1 MLGSGQDCAKTRR
14 PRFGEFMNV
23 KNLSC
28 LLRRPVACAAVALLT
43 ACAGSATPRV
53 DGFAPSDRAF
63 SPAATRATYYGCP
76 VFAAD
81 SYYNVVVTNAAAD
94 PNSAKYISSVI
105 QAGDGFGFDASTG
118 VEGVNLANNL
128 TPMHKVQPQVHYN
141 KFPVPY
147 PWQSSFYIEPLGDR
161 HAMTVQTQKC
171 RLYESYFTTFADG
184 TLSAYSGAHWD
195 MTKRFDPL
203 PPGKASA
210 MASGLSLF
218 AGMVRW
224 EDYQSGSI
232 RHALN
237 WDGIAHTVS
246 QYSFVRPASTTGRL
260 PFYGSSFYRLPYG
273 AHLRLRSSYS
283 TAGLGPQATMVV
295 IAMKTYGIY
304 LADTGTSFNMLY
316 FANANNTNPWDQHD
330 LSSLSEIKLSDFTV
344 LKLGHIS
351 SVH

>member
-1 MLGSGQDCAKTRR
+1 
-14 PRFGEFMNV
+14 MNV
-23 KNLSC
+23 NLGDLVRSS
-28 LLRRPVACAAVALLT
+28 VACAAICLLA
-43 ACAGSATPRV
+43 ACAGWATPRLA
-53 DGFAPSDRAF
+53 GFAPSDRAF
-63 SPAATRATYYGCP
+63 SPVATKATYYGCQ
-76 VFAAD
+76 VFAAG
-81 SYYNVVVTNAAAD
+81 SYYNAVVTNAAAD
-94 PNSAKYISSVI
+94 PNSAKYINSVI

-118 VEGVNLANNL
+118 VERVNLANDH
-128 TPMHKVQPQVHYN
+128 TPKHKVQPQVRYN
-141 KFPVPY
+141 HFPVPY
-147 PWQSSFYIEPLGDR
+147 PWQSGFYIEPLDDR
-161 HAMTVQTQKC
+161 HAMVVQTQKC
-171 RLYESYFTTFADG
+171 HLYESYFTTFANG
-184 TLSAYSGAHWD
+184 TLSAYSGANWD
-195 MTKRFDPL
+195 MTKGFDPL

-260 PFYGSSFYRLPYG
+260 PFYGGGSYRLPYG

-304 LADTGTSFNMLY
+304 LADTGTSFNELY
-316 FANANNTNPWDQHD
+316 FANAANNSNPWDQRD
-330 LSSLSEIKLSDFTV
+330 LSSLSKIKLGDFTV
-344 LKLGHIS
+344 LKLGRIS